1 MDIKS
6 IYNVYLKEQEKLNS
20 RDKNVFHASSA
31 GSCYRK
37 QMYSYYDYPSDTKD
51 DKSYRLLRL
60 GTIVHKDLEEAIKV
74 KKEELRL
81 TAEQEL
87 PDAMSAA
94 GLTQITLS
102 TGEKISINEFYA
114 AHISKANQQQAYQ
127 WLLENGHEG
136 IIKNEVSLK
145 FGRGESGIVDETVLA
160 LKSRGLSPEVKQSIH
175 PSTLKAFVKEQLTT
189 GNDIPT
195 EPFGVYIGTKA
206 IIK

>member
-1 MDIKS
+1 MSEKPTFEELVGNTKPDSWDSEVTDNELATVSSLAQKQLDLANEVS
-6 IYNVYLKEQEKLNS
+6 GLEDMLK
-20 RDKNVFHASSA
+20 A
-31 GSCYRK
+31 
-37 QMYSYYDYPSDTKD
+37 
-51 DKSYRLLRL
+51 
-60 GTIVHKDLEEAIKV
+60 

-81 TAEQEL
+81 TQEQEL

-102 TGEKISINEFYA
+102 TGEKISINEFYS

-127 WLLENGHEG
+127 WLLDNGHEG

-145 FGRGESGIVDETVLA
+145 FGRGESAIVDETVLA